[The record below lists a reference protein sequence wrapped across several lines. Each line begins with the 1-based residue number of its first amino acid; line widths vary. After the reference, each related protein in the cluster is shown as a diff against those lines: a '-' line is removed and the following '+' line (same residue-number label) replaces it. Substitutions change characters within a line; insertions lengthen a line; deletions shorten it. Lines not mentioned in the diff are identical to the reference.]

1 MRCIVIIVAA
11 AAACA
16 LASAGTAAAASTPQ
30 SPQSATYLIS
40 CPGIAPFLATSPTP
54 PSAAGIG
61 TPMAVIPQG
70 QFHGPGGPPVAEPAH
85 DQQRIASCRQ
95 FDRAAT
101 DLGDT
106 AQNTRSCAARQ

>member
-1 MRCIVIIVAA
+1 MRRIVITLAA

-16 LASAGTAAAASTPQ
+16 LASDGTAAAAGPPQ
-30 SPQSATYLIS
+30 RPQSATYLIS

-70 QFHGPGGPPVAEPAH
+70 QFHGPMPA
-85 DQQRIASCRQ
+85 DLVMTCTASDVSTGEIIGNVPILIAP
-95 FDRAAT
+95 T
-101 DLGDT
+101 H
-106 AQNTRSCAARQ
+106 

>member
-16 LASAGTAAAASTPQ
+16 LASAGTAAAADTPQ

-40 CPGIAPFLATSPTP
+40 CPGIAPFLVTSPTP

-70 QFHGPGGPPVAEPAH
+70 QFHGPGGSAGSGTSA
-85 DQQRIASCRQ
+85 
-95 FDRAAT
+95 
-101 DLGDT
+101 
-106 AQNTRSCAARQ
+106 